1 MLSLW
6 LHYGTSTYEEGFT
19 AVYIPFYWG
28 GMIESGTISHVTPLN
43 ELMFI
48 VEDTSTSLR
57 HHGPSP
63 TDVIPS
69 FRPSPPSHP
78 IYPFTNNP
86 ISNSNPKCL
95 SGLPSVGCKSPARY
109 PSPQSLAPSHSA
121 PYPPPQPPLDSDSSP
136 TPSPPHP
143 DSSPQH
149 QQQTH
154 PPTSPP
160 SKTHTQHLPNPPPTK
175 SSMNSKNYEFEIATE
190 STDSATIYAASDRES
205 ARDALNELIA
215 VYTVYTRDMSFVSH
229 SPQGQVDVDTGLDPG
244 SIGDEV
250 REQVR
255 KRVGTRVREI
265 VGAVEN
271 LEERASAE

>member
-1 MLSLW
+1 MSLWTPLRGLQVSRSLSKPSIPRPLSLRT
-6 LHYGTSTYEEGFT
+6 LSTTTTSARLRLITNPITSAPRLITTTPTTNPPTY
-19 AVYIPFYWG
+19 
-28 GMIESGTISHVTPLN
+28 ISTLKN
-43 ELMFI
+43 
-48 VEDTSTSLR
+48 TYSTS
-57 HHGPSP
+57 SK
-63 TDVIPS
+63 
-69 FRPSPPSHP
+69 PPADQ
-78 IYPFTNNP
+78 IIDELQELYEVA
-86 ISNSNPKCL
+86 K
-95 SGLPSVGCKSPARY
+95 
-109 PSPQSLAPSHSA
+109 
-121 PYPPPQPPLDSDSSP
+121 D
-136 TPSPPHP
+136 
-143 DSSPQH
+143 
-149 QQQTH
+149 
-154 PPTSPP
+154 
-160 SKTHTQHLPNPPPTK
+160 
-175 SSMNSKNYEFEIATE
+175 EFEIATE

>member
-1 MLSLW
+1 MSLRTPLRGLHLSRSLPKPSIPRPLSLRT
-6 LHYGTSTYEEGFT
+6 LSTTTTSARLRLITNPITSAPRLITTTPTTNPPTY
-19 AVYIPFYWG
+19 
-28 GMIESGTISHVTPLN
+28 ISTLKN
-43 ELMFI
+43 
-48 VEDTSTSLR
+48 TYSTS
-57 HHGPSP
+57 SK
-63 TDVIPS
+63 
-69 FRPSPPSHP
+69 PPADQ
-78 IYPFTNNP
+78 IIDELQELYEVA
-86 ISNSNPKCL
+86 K
-95 SGLPSVGCKSPARY
+95 
-109 PSPQSLAPSHSA
+109 
-121 PYPPPQPPLDSDSSP
+121 D
-136 TPSPPHP
+136 
-143 DSSPQH
+143 
-149 QQQTH
+149 
-154 PPTSPP
+154 
-160 SKTHTQHLPNPPPTK
+160 
-175 SSMNSKNYEFEIATE
+175 EFEIATE